1 MFESFDTM
9 TWLLLLV
16 VVGLV
21 AITLSLVA
29 LPLVGVNVADY
40 LKKLS
45 EDTEVLEQKEDET
58 GYKITPLN
66 SLYGQIVYDPQQ
78 NREEQILWYANE
90 GRNGITLFYK
100 NDNDKPVPFTK
111 IERPEMIKPAD
122 PLRAI
127 ESGIITNWIIDRD
140 DVYSK
145 QQQIIQSLRF
155 KVASLQKELKEL
167 TTKTTKDIIIDE
179 GEKMHEVK
187 KAIYGNSSPFSP
199 FSADRWGFGRS
210 RYSPP
215 EEPEY

>member
-1 MFESFDTM
+1 MFESFNTT
-9 TWLLLLV
+9 TWILLLV

-21 AITLSLVA
+21 ATTLTLVA
-29 LPLVGVNVADY
+29 LPLLGINVADY
-40 LKKLS
+40 LKKLNES
-45 EDTEVLEQKEDET
+45 TEIPEQHEDET
-58 GYKITPLN
+58 GYKMIPLN
-66 SLYGQIVYDPQQ
+66 SLYGQMVYDPQL
-78 NREEQILWYANE
+78 NREEQIIWYANE

-100 NDNDKPVPFTK
+100 DDNDRPIPFTK

-122 PLRAI
+122 PLQAI

-187 KAIYGNSSPFSP
+187 KAIYGNSSGFST
-199 FSADRWGFGRS
+199 FGADRWGFGRS